1 MAKQNMNNKKGA
13 PKKKQLKSNFPNK
26 KEENAIMSS
35 GDQTRVLKL
44 AKQASSSPIPYS

>member
-26 KEENAIMSS
+26 KEENAIKD
-35 GDQTRVLKL
+35 GV
-44 AKQASSSPIPYS
+44 YSQVVWLPAI